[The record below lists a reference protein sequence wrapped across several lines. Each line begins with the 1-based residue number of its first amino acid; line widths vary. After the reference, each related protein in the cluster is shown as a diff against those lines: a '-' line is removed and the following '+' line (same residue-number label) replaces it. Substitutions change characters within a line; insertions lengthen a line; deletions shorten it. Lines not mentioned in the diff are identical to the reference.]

1 MATTL
6 LCLALASSAAT
17 PDTLTVAGFDSAAIA
32 AAIERSQAGD
42 TVQLGAGEYAIT
54 EAIEP
59 KSGMRL
65 IGAGQDRTIL
75 RFVSEKPGQA
85 ILLSGV
91 EDVEVANLT
100 VDGNSSP
107 QAAQGIYGVDSRRL
121 NIHNVTVRNLVKNEM
136 FGPMGIH
143 FNGNNPT
150 RERGV
155 TDSVIAD
162 CTVEDIGIG
171 ASFGCGIR
179 MSWGSSRNQ
188 VLRCAIR
195 NTGRGGIF
203 GDNGS
208 NDLII
213 RGNVVAGSGGEGLG
227 IEVWG
232 HCDRCIIEDNR
243 IDHWLS
249 VGGCDWC
256 SVRRNTVASD
266 DGTCKPFGLEI
277 IGSYCIVTDN
287 VVDECQGLGI
297 SVSST
302 MPKNYHYY
310 ANNTIRRCYHWAVQL
325 QGEDGGIA
333 YHYYY
338 RCKFN
343 ETPVGHP
350 AVYYKGGEGNGFR
363 TNGNVKHVVLE
374 ECEMRDN
381 GRFGVQL
388 GGPNVD
394 FLSLLRCTITGNQ
407 AGAVVGPGDYTALEW
422 TDCTVADN
430 GRNGLTPAMPFAEP
444 APVASFEAPDA
455 AKVGEEVAFR
465 CTTPDTQTAMWDFGE
480 GIPVVGNEVK
490 HTYEKPGEYTVTVIV
505 WSKAGRGAR
514 TEKAVRV
521 LP

>member
-1 MATTL
+1 MA
-6 LCLALASSAAT
+6 LALAAAGACT
-17 PDTLTVAGFDSAAIA
+17 DTIPVAGFDSPAVS
-32 AAIERSQAGD
+32 AAIEQSQPGD
-42 TVQLGAGEYAIT
+42 TVQLAAGEYAIA
-54 EAIEP
+54 EAVRP
-59 KSGMRL
+59 KSRTRL
-65 IGAGQDRTIL
+65 IGAGQDKTIL

-91 EDVEVANLT
+91 EDVEVAQLT
-100 VDGNSSP
+100 VDGNSNP
-107 QAAQGIYGVDSRRL
+107 QAAQGIYGVRSRRL
-121 NIHNVTVRNLVKNEM
+121 NIHHVAVRNLVKNEM

-150 RERGV
+150 REGGV

-162 CTVEDIGIG
+162 CTVENIGVG

-188 VLRCAIR
+188 VLRCTVR

-213 RGNVVAGSGGEGLG
+213 RDNVVTGSGGEGLG

-232 HCDRCIIEDNR
+232 HCDRCIVENNKV
-243 IDHWLS
+243 DHWLS
-249 VGGCDWC
+249 IGGCDWC
-256 SVRRNTVASD
+256 SVRRNTVAST

-297 SVSST
+297 SVSNVD
-302 MPKNYHYY
+302 PKNHHYY

-325 QGEDGGIA
+325 QGETGGIA

-338 RCKFN
+338 RCRFN

-374 ECEMRDN
+374 ECEMCGN
-381 GRFGVQL
+381 GRYGVQL
-388 GGPNVD
+388 GGPDVD
-394 FLSLLRCTITGNQ
+394 LLSFIRCKITGNK

-422 TDCTVADN
+422 IDCTVEGNAN
-430 GRNGLTPAMPFAEP
+430 NTVTPAKPFAEP
-444 APVASFEAPDA
+444 APVAAFEAP
-455 AKVGEEVAFR
+455 AKLRVGEEATFR
-465 CTTPDTQTAMWDFGE
+465 CTTPGIETAMWDFGD
-480 GIPVVGNEVK
+480 GIPVIGNEVK
-490 HTYEKPGEYTVTVIV
+490 HTYEKPGDHTVALIV
-505 WSKAGRGAR
+505 WTEAGRGAR
-514 TEKAVRV
+514 AAQAVTA